1 MKISIK
7 DITLIGMMVAVIEVC
22 KIALS
27 FLPNIELVS
36 FWIIMFT
43 LFFRKRVALVLPV
56 FVTIEGALYGFGMW
70 WIAYLYIWPILA
82 IITHIFRKNDSV
94 WFWSILSGTFG
105 LFFGMLSAV
114 PYVFMG
120 AVGGSIMSGLK
131 AGFAWWVSGIPWDV
145 VHCIGNFCLM
155 LALYRPVRNVLRK
168 VNLFNN

>member
-56 FVTIEGALYGFGMW
+56 FVIIEGALYGFGMW
-70 WIAYLYIWPILA
+70 WIAYLYIWSILA

>member
-131 AGFAWWVSGIPWDV
+131 AGFAWWGSGIPWDV